1 MTSKYKFSAICILL
15 IMTMLSSFLILPV
28 SAATEAEAKA
38 LAKIDPVL
46 LEKMETASPD
56 EKIPVAIWYTDIDQ
70 EKVDKL
76 TVDKVGYTQ
85 DDIALTYEMPSTELI
100 NNLEKGEE
108 DAVGEMKAYLNRTE
122 KVRENERKRTNEY
135 IMTRREFSRVKYN
148 EKSAKIIKDISL
160 EEKDITFKSQYAP
173 MIIAGLNVAEI
184 NKSIYDSHVEMIYL
198 YEELEEAPASIE
210 TAIEVSKINMINM
223 QGSLNL
229 TGENIKVG
237 SLEVKPVLVSEY
249 EESGRYTIPEN
260 SQPTLRTT
268 SNGIVMADY
277 GNVVIVGDS
286 TYDPDY
292 LGKNHAGAVAATLY
306 SVAPNIKLY
315 SSNTELYNIEGMIA
329 DGVQILTRSVSAF
342 IAESLPS
349 YCYYVQE
356 KWYDHIVSTHS
367 ITTLVCAGNTGDH
380 IQDIY
385 NADKTKIDSYGPRVT
400 SPGLAYN
407 VITVGAYCDTTEGN
421 YDPDTLYIS
430 SSYKNSISKDN
441 NVIQGCE
448 KPDVIAP
455 ASFNGGGTSQAT
467 PFLAGMIALMYEL
480 KPSLAAYPQVVKAI
494 VLASSHKK
502 VTQVEGYGETEDIY
516 DGITERQGA
525 GAPDAWTMMC
535 IVCQGTYGVGRIS
548 AAKNQ
553 AVRRFV
559 MPSYNSGSMNVS
571 LTWIKENYI
580 ESGTSHTNRNNAVE
594 GPDVNLD
601 LYIYRNGQQ
610 VGSSTIGTTNT
621 KKSST
626 EMAYV
631 DLDDSNWDYE
641 IRINDADS
649 YNGVIRYGYAYST
662 NDPYITP
669 ATEEGIY
676 YIRNYY
682 SDKYLTLNTST
693 NEAEMS
699 NFTGANNQQW
709 VLRGTTGDYE
719 IYPAHYSASQKINF
733 GSQVGSNPYYKSVL
747 GTSDL
752 NLSMKSWETDTTLEP
767 DAYVFTSTS
776 GGSNNIMSYTSSTGV
791 FVRSATES
799 VINMYRMWV
808 LEDINYQNGDVNMD
822 GGIDVTDA
830 TLISEWLGHTIVL
843 SNAQNLLADAN
854 YDGTISIQDATY
866 IRKLIA
872 NQT

>member
-100 NNLEKGEE
+100 NNLKKGEE
-108 DAVGEMKAYLNRTE
+108 DAVSEMQAYLKRTE

-173 MIIAGLNVAEI
+173 MITATLTIEEIENHSKNVNITNIYYEYPENLSIVDDNILDHVGDAKKTIRYDEVLGKLSSIENTLDGSGVIIGVSEPGGKLESHSELN
-184 NKSIYDSHVEMIYL
+184 N
-198 YEELEEAPASIE
+198 ASIIPMPGISYNE
-210 TAIEVSKINMINM
+210 NNTGHATRVTRLIV
-223 QGSLNL
+223 
-229 TGENIKVG
+229 GEN
-237 SLEVKPVLVSEY
+237 
-249 EESGRYTIPEN
+249 SGFAKGVTI
-260 SQPTLRTT
+260 
-268 SNGIVMADY
+268 
-277 GNVVIVGDS
+277 
-286 TYDPDY
+286 
-292 LGKNHAGAVAATLY
+292 
-306 SVAPNIKLY
+306 
-315 SSNTELYNIEGMIA
+315 
-329 DGVQILTRSVSAF
+329 VSANTSKSM
-342 IAESLPS
+342 IEEMLKPS
-349 YCYYVQE
+349 YNVNIINASYSIGSYGYGSDC
-356 KWYDHIVSTHS
+356 KWYDHIISQHS
-367 ITTLVCAGNTGDH
+367 
-380 IQDIY
+380 
-385 NADKTKIDSYGPRVT
+385 VT
-400 SPGLAYN
+400 IVASACNNDEGYRLYAPGLCYN
-407 VITVGAYCDTTEGN
+407 TIMVGAYYLGTDSN
-421 YDPDTLYIS
+421 
-430 SSYKNSISKDN
+430 N
-441 NVIQGCE
+441 NVIYNDELSDDKVTSATGYLNSECAE
-448 KPDVIAP
+448 KPDVMMP
-455 ASFNGGGTSQAT
+455 GTATSHAT
-467 PFLAGMIALMYEL
+467 PILTSCIALALQL
-480 KPSLAAYPQVVKAI
+480 KPSLASYPQVIKAI
-494 VLASSHKK
+494 VLASCHRK
-502 VTQVEGYGETEDIY
+502 VLPARAGEEESIY
-516 DGITERQGA
+516 SGITEHQGA
-525 GAPDAWTMMC
+525 GAPDIFNMLC

-548 AAKNQ
+548 SAKNQ

-559 MPSYNSGSMNVS
+559 MPSYNSSSMNVS
-571 LTWIKENYI
+571 LTWIKENTI
-580 ESGTSHTNRNNAVE
+580 KSGTSHTVEGNAVA
-594 GPDVNLD
+594 GADVNLD
-601 LYIYRNGQQ
+601 LSVYRNDGK
-610 VGSSTIGTTNT
+610 SWDSNLSN
-621 KKSST
+621 SST
-626 EMAYV
+626 EMVYF
-631 DLDDSNWDYE
+631 DLNNSYKNYE
-641 IRINDADS
+641 IRISDVGA
-649 YNGVIRYGYAYST
+649 YEGVIRYGYAYST
-662 NDPYITP
+662 NDSYVTP

-693 NEAEMS
+693 NETVMS

-808 LEDINYQNGDVNMD
+808 LEDINYKNGDMNVD
-822 GGIDVTDA
+822 GDIDVTDA
-830 TLISEWLGHTIVL
+830 TIIEKYLANTITL
-843 SNAQNLLADAN
+843 SNAQQLLGDAN
-854 YDGTISIQDATY
+854 YDGRISIQDATY
-866 IRKLIA
+866 VRKLAA
-872 NQT
+872 NII